1 MKKIVV
7 GLMLSVSLLGLS
19 ACRKT
24 ATTQNDEIQK
34 QETFTTSSNSSEA
47 KKVIEKSSSSTSAT
61 NSEEPENNVTK
72 NIWDSEKADALRSF
86 IVNWSATMGQSYQ
99 EYQPQNNVNF
109 YGLQLP
115 DDVLENTQKQPMAV
129 DNQIVSAEW
138 SGNGES
144 AAEYSIVA
152 VYSDADTA
160 AFAAKHVYF
169 FAIHNN
175 DPVVLTSMQN
185 QGMPDGA
192 FHFSQTENQEL
203 KNGFQNIVNPS

>member
-7 GLMLSVSLLGLS
+7 GLMLSISLLGFS
-19 ACRKT
+19 ACRKN
-24 ATTQNDEIQK
+24 ATTQDDEIQK
-34 QETFTTSSNSSEA
+34 QETFTTGITS
-47 KKVIEKSSSSTSAT
+47 IEDVKTVEESSSSKEISKSEAST
-61 NSEEPENNVTK
+61 NEVTTT
-72 NIWDSEKADALRSF
+72 IWSSGKADALRSF
-86 IVNWSATMGQSYQ
+86 MASWGATMGQSYQ
-99 EYQPQNNVNF
+99 EYRPQNNVNF

-115 DDVLENTQKQPMAV
+115 DDLLGNTQKQPMTV
-129 DNQIVSAEW
+129 DDQIVSAEW
-138 SGNGES
+138 SENGQS
-144 AAEYSIVA
+144 TAEYSIVA

-175 DPVVLTSMQN
+175 QPIVLTSMQN

-203 KNGFQNIVNPS
+203 KNGFQEIVSPS